1 MFKLLS
7 RGAEQIDQEL
17 PNMTAKPSLPSRL
30 WNTVVQSPW
39 ALASSTL
46 GPSSSVRPST
56 VGPSSSVRPST
67 VGPSSSVRPPTEP
80 LPSSSQSGRMEPS
93 PALL

>member
-56 VGPSSSVRPST
+56 VGPSSSVRP
-67 VGPSSSVRPPTEP
+67 PTEP